1 MAGNPT
7 DTSHAM
13 TAQRI
18 LALLLSTC
26 LVGCSSLTTRPVS
39 PAKSQVVCSQA
50 ELFKINKNN
59 LVPDQNMDHIK
70 GLDLSKQSVNT
81 ANILGVTPLLS
92 SWSTLSNT
100 RSGSET
106 KRLAL
111 RQQIIEKITLANLEV
126 SAALA
131 YIDCEGER
139 TDQLRDRLQRHET
152 KRIERLTL
160 ASIIV
165 GAGTVVSAGVL
176 ALTGAATAGNIVSIA
191 GGSSEAG
198 LSVYAFRNREIGEI
212 NHQNNMLQEVWDG
225 PGEQSYFPPV
235 VWRYLNSPAE
245 TNSPLTVRDALK
257 AEWQTDELIG
267 KPDSEVAQ
275 RRMAQLFSTGGEY
288 SLDDLRAREG
298 MQDLLE
304 ARISMFNQRLARL
317 LREFLN
323 TPQK

>member
-1 MAGNPT
+1 
-7 DTSHAM
+7 
-13 TAQRI
+13 
-18 LALLLSTC
+18 
-26 LVGCSSLTTRPVS
+26 
-39 PAKSQVVCSQA
+39 
-50 ELFKINKNN
+50 
-59 LVPDQNMDHIK
+59 MDHIK

-245 TNSPLTVRDALK
+245 TNSPLTVRDSLK